1 MSLVEFH
8 NGGKAGG
15 RLRSWV
21 ALHTILVVTTG
32 CLGTRR
38 QDVSLQGSRVTSRQ
52 FWSSY
57 QPGFGVAKA
66 AVGTSEFFAEV
77 TKQRYDLEPHIPE
90 VVNFGRWTGQRVL
103 EAGCGIGTDGARF
116 AAAGAQYTGL
126 DFSKTGPFLAR
137 RRFQMEGLQGD
148 IVVGSVGGLPFPD
161 ATFDMVY
168 SHGVIHHVEDTA
180 GVVRELHRVLKPG
193 GTILVMVYHRRS
205 LNYYVSIMLLRR
217 VLVGLLMLPNAA
229 TLIAKAT
236 GEPEEVLSA
245 HKSLLATHGI
255 GYLRD
260 SGRFLSHNTDGPGNP
275 LSKVYT
281 RGEVRSLYSGLFA
294 DIRTD
299 VRYLNLRLY
308 PGGRRFSRSRVGCRL
323 ERRVGWHLYATG
335 VKAH

>member
-1 MSLVEFH
+1 M
-8 NGGKAGG
+8 
-15 RLRSWV
+15 
-21 ALHTILVVTTG
+21 
-32 CLGTRR
+32 
-38 QDVSLQGSRVTSRQ
+38 TSRQ

-57 QPGFGVAKA
+57 QPGFGVTRAS
-66 AVGTSEFFAEV
+66 VGTSEFFEQV
-77 TKQRYDLEPHIPE
+77 SEERYCLEPHIPE
-90 VVNFGRWTGQRVL
+90 VVDFGRWSGQRVL

-116 AAAGAQYTGL
+116 AAAGAHYTGV

-137 RRFQMEGLQGD
+137 RRFQMEGLRGD
-148 IVVGSVGGLPFPD
+148 IVVGSVGNLPFPD
-161 ATFDMVY
+161 STFDMVY

-193 GTILVMVYHRRS
+193 GIILVMVYHRRS

-217 VLVGLLMLPNAA
+217 LLVGLLMLPNAA
-229 TLIAKAT
+229 ALIAKAT
-236 GEPEEVLSA
+236 GEREGVLTA

-260 SGRFLSHNTDGPGNP
+260 SARFLSHNTDGPGNP

-281 RGEVRSLYSGLFA
+281 RAELRSLFSGLFS

-308 PGGRRFSRSRVGCRL
+308 PGGGRFSSSRLGRWL

-335 VKAH
+335 VKAR